1 MRFNE
6 LPIHERLLEI
16 IDKNGFEEMTEIQ
29 KNCIPEILN
38 EKDVVGQAETGSGK
52 TLAFCLPLLD
62 QVKGKHLQ
70 ILVLT
75 PTRELCVQVSD
86 IFREYGKPLGIETTS
101 IYGGVKIEPQIK
113 ALRRTQI
120 VVGTPGRI
128 LDHVNRRTIDF
139 QNIRVLVFDE
149 TDKMF
154 DMGFIQDVETI
165 IHHLP
170 QKRQTLMFSATINQ
184 EIEHVIGKHQNDPFV
199 IRTQSY
205 VDTSKLKQEYYDI
218 YKQDN
223 KFSILV
229 HLLRNKSEGLSIVF
243 CATRKESDVVSTNLK
258 RQGINAAAI
267 HGGMNQNKRLQ
278 SLNALKKEKIDVLV
292 ATDVASRGLDIKNVT
307 HIYNYDVPKTS
318 KEYVHRIG
326 RTARAGMNGSAIT
339 LLTKRDHDH
348 FRRVQ
353 SNDDL
358 EIERKDIPSF
368 KKIPFIRSFR
378 PFKKRSQ
385 KGPRNKHHHHR
396 QRSFNR

>member
-38 EKDVVGQAETGSGK
+38 GKDVVGQAETGSGK

-86 IFREYGKPLGIETTS
+86 IFREYGKPHGIETTS

-184 EIEHVIGKHQNDPFV
+184 EIEHVIGKHQHDPFV

-368 KKIPFIRSFR
+368 KKIPFIRSFK
-378 PFKKRSQ
+378 PFKKRSK
-385 KGPRNKHHHHR
+385 KGPMNKHHHRH
-396 QRSFNR
+396 RSFRR